1 MSLSS
6 FLIRS
11 SLAVQGP
18 LVFISINT
26 HLLFCLQS
34 PAEVS
39 VEAANNADPSS
50 SLMPPPP
57 PPPPLPSE
65 DATVH
70 LTYVTPEQVEGIRQ
84 LNLQFPRKVMAGIRR
99 RAFAGDHVTDAEVD
113 SFNSILEHE
122 IGCSLKFSL
131 SGKLRKFI
139 YFTREQPGVALVNI
153 LKG

>member
-1 MSLSS
+1 MRLKTDELSS
-6 FLIRS
+6 Y
-11 SLAVQGP
+11 
-18 LVFISINT
+18 FIHNAQ
-26 HLLFCLQS
+26 LLFCLQS

-39 VEAANNADPSS
+39 VEAGNNADPSS

-65 DATVH
+65 DAAVH

-131 SGKLRKFI
+131 SGKTRRNS
-139 YFTREQPGVALVNI
+139 YFKLQNYQAL
-153 LKG
+153 LG